1 MQVLSSSRCAFST
14 ASRLLALI
22 LAVSYLGMGGLGAA
36 CLFGVAPV
44 GVGTHH
50 HHAGP
55 GGKASHSP
63 LCAWAC
69 QAGPV
74 ASLISFGSA
83 SFALFILL
91 WWTVTAHLTFFS
103 QIAWASARP
112 RAPPILAT

>member
-1 MQVLSSSRCAFST
+1 MQVLRSSRFVFPT

-22 LAVSYLGMGGLGAA
+22 LAVSYLGLTVLGAA

-44 GVGTHH
+44 GVGMHH

-69 QAGPV
+69 QAGPA
-74 ASLISFGSA
+74 ASLISFGVA
-83 SFALFILL
+83 SFTLFILL

-112 RAPPILAT
+112 RSPPILAR